1 MSTIPTY
8 EPGDPMPTFR
18 IPPPPMAA
26 SAFWSIPVIKDFLA
40 ITTRT
45 QAVCKIED
53 TAEMWRRILAVRFD
67 DWSLAFSPVNSPL
80 TEPPESP
87 DLSDLSELDDDI
99 DDEGMSSGSDIPF
112 RPPPGLL
119 PYSVPPPPPP
129 PPLYLFGARNGILSQ
144 PTAGR
149 LGMSIPPAS
158 TTQRGDS
165 ANNASS
171 SGSDIPFRAARR
183 SLPYPPPLFIRQYL
197 AAAREGTRVGPIR
210 RSQTRPAANP
220 KTSRRPLQP
229 YTLLDPSW
237 DLGPRTQIPRQVL
250 SALRST
256 ASHEENTSR
265 SDVSTQP
272 EGPVHPHGAATGSS
286 DSEESTASTM
296 SCAAPIVVHEL
307 GTAIFSPD
315 GTETDSNAPSLT
327 SSSSPSNQEAPSDP
341 YTSASPTLNSPSP
354 PPSRPWEIT
363 DPTLTPTYTLIQ
375 TKHDCRSVSMLPTE
389 MLTLVMTRAL
399 PGHLPLPFLLLYCLP
414 GIGDEEQE
422 AAMIEWRDVK
432 EHALHEISELVDR
445 YTDLIG
451 DDGKR
456 QRARTRLLADLRLG
470 IATGSSVRMY
480 DFDRGDDGV
489 FLLEE
494 CAWAK
499 QAGPRLDVR
508 ETPIAFSNLVDRIAG
523 WEN

>member
-1 MSTIPTY
+1 MSTFTHG
-8 EPGDPMPTFR
+8 PGDPMPTFR

-26 SAFWSIPVIKDFLA
+26 SAFWSTPVIKDSLA

-45 QAVCKIED
+45 QFVCKMED
-53 TAEMWRRILAVRFD
+53 TAQMWRRILAVRFD
-67 DWSLAFSPVNSPL
+67 DWSLAVSPVNSPL
-80 TEPPESP
+80 TEPSESP
-87 DLSDLSELDDDI
+87 ELSDLSELDDDI
-99 DDEGMSSGSDIPF
+99 DDESMSSGSDIPF

-119 PYSVPPPPPP
+119 PYSVLPPPPP
-129 PPLYLFGARNGILSQ
+129 PPLFLFGTRNGILNR
-144 PTAGR
+144 PTAGG

-158 TTQRGDS
+158 VTQRGDS
-165 ANNASS
+165 VNNASS
-171 SGSDIPFRAARR
+171 SGSGIPCRATR
-183 SLPYPPPLFIRQYL
+183 SSFPYPPPLFVRQYL

-210 RSQTRPAANP
+210 RSQTRSAANP
-220 KTSRRPLQP
+220 ETSRQPLKP
-229 YTLLDPSW
+229 YTLFDPSW
-237 DLGPRTQIPRQVL
+237 DLGPPTQIPRQVL

-256 ASHEENTSR
+256 ASHEEDTSR
-265 SDVSTQP
+265 SDASTQP
-272 EGPVHPHGAATGSS
+272 EGPVHPHSPATGSS
-286 DSEESTASTM
+286 HSEESPACTTSRAP
-296 SCAAPIVVHEL
+296 PIVVHEL

-315 GTETDSNAPSLT
+315 GTETDSNVPSLT
-327 SSSSPSNQEAPSDP
+327 STSSPSTHEAPSDP
-341 YTSASPTLNSPSP
+341 YTSASPSLNSPSP
-354 PPSRPWEIT
+354 PPTPPWKIT
-363 DPTLTPTYTLIQ
+363 DPALIPTYTLIQ

-414 GIGDEEQE
+414 GLGYEKDE

-445 YTDLIG
+445 YTDLIPE
-451 DDGKR
+451 DGER
-456 QRARTRLLADLRLG
+456 QRARTQLLADLHFG

-499 QAGPRLDVR
+499 QAGPRLNVR